1 MLRLRWHF
9 VLALLICGVAQAPRL
24 LAQVRVDS
32 ADPAVTEQ
40 GTVNLNVTIKGRG
53 FKTGASSKFLVT
65 GSDTDTGGVAVI
77 STTVVDSTTLISNIS
92 VADEAYIGNF
102 DIAVTSGGRTGKGIE
117 KFAVTEKNVKVSS
130 DVAVDL
136 TIDGEP
142 ITVSGVPVSCDLGG
156 GGICSEDGTTYLND
170 GTTYV
175 DGNNAWDIGG
185 GIIGGN
191 VLIDMGM
198 AEQDIGARTYVD
210 FGRPIAL
217 SDAAADNSDLLPPSG
232 LYYVKIRSSPEPV
245 GGKIPV
251 LEEIP
256 AESQAWCDSPQS
268 SGPIQDL
275 TAGECQY
282 NQLAFAL
289 FLGGENY
296 SRYRVQ
302 FHRAEAETDD
312 NTSRAVVTC
321 LLNGPNGKCSEW
333 LIEPEK
339 VEVLDEAGKSLG
351 SHYSANLV
359 RADYKRKLYTGPQII
374 TNLGYFDMPFRM
386 WLTAVP

>member
-1 MLRLRWHF
+1 M
-9 VLALLICGVAQAPRL
+9 ACAMAQAPQA

-65 GSDTDTGGVAVI
+65 GSNEDTGGVLVN

-92 VADEAYIGNF
+92 VSDGAKVGSF

-117 KFAVTEKNVKVSS
+117 KFAVTEKNVRVSS

-142 ITVSGVPVSCDLGG
+142 ITVSGEPVSCDFGG

-198 AEQDIGARTYVD
+198 SEQDIGARIYVD
-210 FGRPIAL
+210 FGSQIAL
-217 SDAAADNSDLLPPSG
+217 SDAAAGNSDLLPPSG
-232 LYYVKIRSSPEPV
+232 LYYVKIRSSPDLDPE
-245 GGKIPV
+245 KIPD
-251 LEEIP
+251 LSKIP
-256 AESQAWCDSPQS
+256 AESQAWCVTPQS

-275 TAGECQY
+275 KAGECQY
-282 NQLAFAL
+282 NQLGFAL

-296 SRYRVQ
+296 GRYRVH
-302 FHRAEAETDD
+302 FHRVEAETDD

-321 LLNGPNGKCSEW
+321 LENGPNGKCSEW
-333 LIEPEK
+333 LIEPEL

-386 WLTAVP
+386 WLIAVP